1 MALISGAFRKA
12 GVNAPGGGVSGSAIR
27 SAGSNTV
34 GSSMAGMGMA
44 FNPFGDMQ
52 LRTVIRGSNIE
63 LLLER
68 VVQEKRA

>member
-12 GVNAPGGGVSGSAIR
+12 GVNAPGGGVGSTASR
-27 SAGSNTV
+27 TASNNSAGTSI
-34 GSSMAGMGMA
+34 GGMGQA

-52 LRTVIRGSNIE
+52 LRTVIRGTNIE

-68 VVQEKRA
+68 VSQERRA